1 MSPDLKLRPSSS
13 RTHAEPGDNLL
24 LIFTGAILVVVLAV
38 VALAVV
44 DTWWILVPVMAV
56 DVLVTAGV
64 TAELWHLFAAAP
76 SS

>member
-1 MSPDLKLRPSSS
+1 MKLRTSPSAP
-13 RTHAEPGDNLL
+13 AEPGGDNLL

-44 DTWWILVPVMAV
+44 DTWWILVPVMVV

-64 TAELWHLFAAAP
+64 TAELWHLFAAPPTP
-76 SS
+76 SG